1 MVAIGPSI
9 ASSAGSSGREVAAGV
24 DMGGPRG
31 WKIAGHLNSRR
42 PEVTIPGEGCKMR
55 PGGRGGIT
63 ALQQPET
70 GARMVMMDTRVD
82 RPVSAIDPFSHE
94 FLRDPYPHH
103 EALREAGPVV
113 WLEQYGIWT
122 MARHQE
128 VRDSLTDWQTFCSS
142 AGVGLSDFR
151 KEPPWRPPSIIL
163 EADPALHTRT
173 RAVLTR
179 ILSPAAIRILRD
191 MFEREAELLVARL
204 VEQREFDGVA
214 DLAEAYP
221 LKVFPDAVGLS
232 EDGRENLLPYGS
244 MVFNSFGPRN
254 DLFERAMAN
263 AGPVR
268 DWIMSKC
275 SRAALA
281 PGGLGMQIFAA
292 VDSGE
297 LSEPEAGML
306 VRSFLSAG
314 IDTTVYGLGNAL
326 HCFAS
331 HPEQWSILRG
341 NPNLIRGAFEEVLRF
356 EAPVQTFFR
365 TTTKAVDV
373 AGVRLGDGEKVLLF
387 LAAANR
393 DPRRWDRPDIF
404 DVRRR
409 ATGHMT
415 FGTGIHGCVGQAVA
429 RLESEAIFGAM
440 AKRVASFELMGEPT
454 RRLNN
459 TLRGL
464 DTLPLRIVPA

>member
-1 MVAIGPSI
+1 MSDQATLS
-9 ASSAGSSGREVAAGV
+9 
-24 DMGGPRG
+24 
-31 WKIAGHLNSRR
+31 
-42 PEVTIPGEGCKMR
+42 
-55 PGGRGGIT
+55 
-63 ALQQPET
+63 
-70 GARMVMMDTRVD
+70 
-82 RPVSAIDPFSHE
+82 RPVSTVDPFSHA

-113 WLEQYGIWT
+113 WLEQYGIWA
-122 MARHQE
+122 MARHEQ
-128 VRDSLTDWQTFCSS
+128 VRDALTDWQTYCSS

-163 EADPALHTRT
+163 EADPPLHTRT

-179 ILSPAAIRILRD
+179 ILSPAAIKILRD
-191 MFEREAELLVARL
+191 TFEREAEALIAQL

-221 LKVFPDAVGLS
+221 LKVFPDAVGIS
-232 EDGRENLLPYGS
+232 EEGRENLLPYGT

-254 DLFERAMAN
+254 DLFNKAVAN

-268 DWIMSKC
+268 DWIMSRC

-281 PGGLGMQIFAA
+281 QGGLGLQIFAA
-292 VDSGE
+292 VDAGE
-297 LSEPEAGML
+297 LTEDEAGML

-326 HCFAS
+326 YCMARY
-331 HPEQWSILRG
+331 PEQWRTLREK
-341 NPNLIRGAFEEVLRF
+341 PNLIRGAFEEVLRF

-365 TTTKAVDV
+365 TTTRAVDV
-373 AGVRLGDGEKVLLF
+373 AGVQLGEGEKVLLF

-393 DPRRWDRPDIF
+393 DPRRWDRPDTF
-404 DVRRR
+404 DVTRR
-409 ATGHMT
+409 AAGHMT

-429 RLESEAIFGAM
+429 RLETEAILTAL
-440 AKRVASFELMGEPT
+440 ASRVASFELTGEPEW
-454 RRLNN
+454 RLNN
-459 TLRGL
+459 TLRGF
-464 DTLPLRIVPA
+464 DTLPLRVVPV

>member
-1 MVAIGPSI
+1 
-9 ASSAGSSGREVAAGV
+9 
-24 DMGGPRG
+24 MG
-31 WKIAGHLNSRR
+31 
-42 PEVTIPGEGCKMR
+42 T
-55 PGGRGGIT
+55 
-63 ALQQPET
+63 
-70 GARMVMMDTRVD
+70 DTTVD
-82 RPVSAIDPFSHE
+82 RPVSAIDPFSHA

-103 EALREAGPVV
+103 ESLREAGPVV
-113 WLEQYGIWT
+113 WLAQYGIWA

-128 VRDSLTDWQTFCSS
+128 VRDALTDWQTYCSS

-163 EADPALHTRT
+163 EADPPLHTRT

-179 ILSPAAIRILRD
+179 ILSPAAINVLRTT
-191 MFEREAELLVARL
+191 FEREAELLVARL
-204 VEQREFDGVA
+204 VARREFDGIA

-221 LKVFPDAVGLS
+221 LKVFPDAVGIS

-254 DLFERAMAN
+254 DLFDSAMAN

-281 PGGLGMQIFAA
+281 SGGLGMQIFEA

-297 LSEPEAGML
+297 LTEPEAGML

-326 HCFAS
+326 HCFARY
-331 HPEQWSILRG
+331 PEQWAILRE
-341 NPNLIRGAFEEVLRF
+341 NRALIRGAFEEVLRF

-365 TTTKAVDV
+365 TTTRAVDV
-373 AGVRLGDGEKVLLF
+373 SGVGIGDGEKVLLF

-393 DPRRWDRPDIF
+393 DPRRWDNPDTF

-429 RLESEAIFGAM
+429 RLESEAIFRAL
-440 AKRVASFELMGEPT
+440 AKCVASFELTGEPEL
-454 RRLNN
+454 RLNN

>member
-1 MVAIGPSI
+1 
-9 ASSAGSSGREVAAGV
+9 
-24 DMGGPRG
+24 
-31 WKIAGHLNSRR
+31 
-42 PEVTIPGEGCKMR
+42 
-55 PGGRGGIT
+55 
-63 ALQQPET
+63 
-70 GARMVMMDTRVD
+70 MDTTVD
-82 RPVSAIDPFSHE
+82 RPVTNIDPFSHA
-94 FLRDPYPHH
+94 FLSDPYPHH
-103 EALREAGPVV
+103 QAMREAGPVV
-113 WLEQYGIWT
+113 WLEHYGIWA

-128 VRDSLTDWQTFCSS
+128 VRDALTDWQTYCSG

-163 EADPALHTRT
+163 EADPPLHTRT

-179 ILSPAAIRILRD
+179 ILSPAAINILRET
-191 MFEREAELLVARL
+191 FAREAEGLVDQL
-204 VEQREFDGVA
+204 VERREFDGIA

-221 LKVFPDAVGLS
+221 LKVFPDAVGIS
-232 EDGRENLLPYGS
+232 EEGRQNLLPYGN

-254 DLFERAMAN
+254 DLFDKAMAN

-281 PGGLGMQIFAA
+281 PDGLGMQIFAA

-297 LSEPEAGML
+297 LTEAEAGML

-326 HCFAS
+326 YCFARY
-331 HPEQWSILRG
+331 PEQWAILRE
-341 NPNLIRGAFEEVLRF
+341 NPSLIRLAFEEVLRF

-365 TTTKAVDV
+365 TTTRDVDV
-373 AGVRLGDGEKVLLF
+373 GGVKLGDGEKVLLF

-393 DPRRWDRPDIF
+393 DPRRWDKPDTF
-404 DVRRR
+404 DVKRR

-429 RLESEAIFGAM
+429 RLESEAVFGAL
-440 AKRVASFELMGEPT
+440 AKRVASFELTAEPKQ
-454 RRLNN
+454 RLNN

-464 DTLPLRIVPA
+464 DNLPLRVTVA

>member
-1 MVAIGPSI
+1 MGMATI
-9 ASSAGSSGREVAAGV
+9 A
-24 DMGGPRG
+24 
-31 WKIAGHLNSRR
+31 
-42 PEVTIPGEGCKMR
+42 
-55 PGGRGGIT
+55 
-63 ALQQPET
+63 
-70 GARMVMMDTRVD
+70 D
-82 RPVSAIDPFSHE
+82 RPVSDIDPFSHA
-94 FLRDPYPHH
+94 FLSDPYPHH
-103 EALREAGPVV
+103 QAMREAGPVV
-113 WLEQYGIWT
+113 LLEHYGIWA

-128 VRDSLTDWQTFCSS
+128 VRDALTDWQAYCSG

-163 EADPALHTRT
+163 EADPPLHTRT

-179 ILSPAAIRILRD
+179 ILSPAAINILRET
-191 MFEREAELLVARL
+191 FAREAEALVDRL
-204 VEQREFDGVA
+204 VERREFDGVA
-214 DLAEAYP
+214 DLAEPYP

-232 EDGRENLLPYGS
+232 EQGRENLLPYGT

-254 DLFERAMAN
+254 DLFDKAMAN

-281 PGGLGMQIFAA
+281 PDGLGMQIFNA
-292 VDSGE
+292 VDAGE
-297 LSEPEAGML
+297 LTEAEAGML

-326 HCFAS
+326 YCFAG
-331 HPEQWSILRG
+331 HPEQWTVLRE
-341 NPNLIRGAFEEVLRF
+341 NPNLIRGSFEEVLRF

-365 TTTKAVDV
+365 TTTSAVDV
-373 AGVRLGDGEKVLLF
+373 GGVQIGDGEKVLLF

-393 DPRRWDRPDIF
+393 DPRRWENPDTF

-409 ATGHMT
+409 AAGHMT

-429 RLESEAIFGAM
+429 RLESEAIFGAL
-440 AKRVASFELMGEPT
+440 ARRVAAFELTGAPEL
-454 RRLNN
+454 RLNN

-464 DTLPLRIVPA
+464 DTLPLRVVPA

>member
-1 MVAIGPSI
+1 MSDQATLS
-9 ASSAGSSGREVAAGV
+9 
-24 DMGGPRG
+24 
-31 WKIAGHLNSRR
+31 
-42 PEVTIPGEGCKMR
+42 
-55 PGGRGGIT
+55 
-63 ALQQPET
+63 
-70 GARMVMMDTRVD
+70 
-82 RPVSAIDPFSHE
+82 RPVSTVDPFSHA

-103 EALREAGPVV
+103 ERLREAGPVV
-113 WLEQYGIWT
+113 WLEQYGIWA
-122 MARHQE
+122 MARHEQ
-128 VRDSLTDWQTFCSS
+128 VRDALTDWQTYCSS

-163 EADPALHTRT
+163 EADPPLHTRT

-179 ILSPAAIRILRD
+179 ILSPAAIKILRD
-191 MFEREAELLVARL
+191 MFEREAEKLIAQL

-221 LKVFPDAVGLS
+221 LKVFPDAVGIS
-232 EDGRENLLPYGS
+232 EEGRENLLPYGT

-254 DLFERAMAN
+254 DLFNKAMAN

-268 DWIMSKC
+268 DWIMSRC

-281 PGGLGMQIFAA
+281 QGGLGSQIFAA
-292 VDSGE
+292 VDAGE
-297 LSEPEAGML
+297 LTEDEAGML

-326 HCFAS
+326 YCMARS
-331 HPEQWSILRG
+331 PEQWTILRN

-365 TTTKAVDV
+365 TTTRPVEV
-373 AGVRLGDGEKVLLF
+373 AGVQLGEGEKVLLF

-393 DPRRWDRPDIF
+393 DPRRWDRPDTF
-404 DVRRR
+404 DVTRR
-409 ATGHMT
+409 AAGHMT

-429 RLESEAIFGAM
+429 RLETEAILTAL
-440 AKRVASFELMGEPT
+440 ASRVASLELTGEPEW
-454 RRLNN
+454 RLNN
-459 TLRGL
+459 TLRGF
-464 DTLPLRIVPA
+464 DTLPLRVVPV

>member
-1 MVAIGPSI
+1 
-9 ASSAGSSGREVAAGV
+9 
-24 DMGGPRG
+24 
-31 WKIAGHLNSRR
+31 
-42 PEVTIPGEGCKMR
+42 
-55 PGGRGGIT
+55 
-63 ALQQPET
+63 
-70 GARMVMMDTRVD
+70 MDTQID
-82 RPVSAIDPFSHE
+82 RPVSTIDPFSHG
-94 FLRDPYPHH
+94 FLQDPYPHH
-103 EALREAGPVV
+103 EAMREAGPVV
-113 WLEQYGIWT
+113 WLEPYRIWA

-128 VRDSLTDWQTFCSS
+128 VRDALTDWQTYCSG

-163 EADPALHTRT
+163 EADPPLHTHT

-179 ILSPAAIRILRD
+179 ILSPAAINILRET
-191 MFEREAELLVARL
+191 FAREAEVLVDRL
-204 VEQREFDGVA
+204 VERREFDGIA

-221 LKVFPDAVGLS
+221 LKVFPDAVGIS
-232 EDGRENLLPYGS
+232 EQGRENLLPYGS

-254 DLFERAMAN
+254 DLFDRAMAN

-281 PGGLGMQIFAA
+281 PDGLGRQIFDA
-292 VDSGE
+292 VDDGE
-297 LSEPEAGML
+297 LSEDEAGML

-326 HCFAS
+326 YCFAN
-331 HPEQWSILRG
+331 HPEQWSILRE
-341 NPNLIRGAFEEVLRF
+341 NPKMIRGSFEEVLRF
-356 EAPVQTFFR
+356 EAPVQSFFR
-365 TTTKAVDV
+365 TTTRAIDV
-373 AGVRLGDGEKVLLF
+373 GGVRLGEGEKVLLLF
-387 LAAANR
+387 AAANR
-393 DPRRWDRPDIF
+393 DPRRWERPDSF
-404 DVRRR
+404 DVTRR

-429 RLESEAIFGAM
+429 RLESEAVFGAL
-440 AKRVASFELMGEPT
+440 AGKVASFEITGKPE

-464 DTLPLRIVPA
+464 DTLPLRITPV

>member
-1 MVAIGPSI
+1 VSDQAT
-9 ASSAGSSGREVAAGV
+9 
-24 DMGGPRG
+24 
-31 WKIAGHLNSRR
+31 
-42 PEVTIPGEGCKMR
+42 VT
-55 PGGRGGIT
+55 
-63 ALQQPET
+63 
-70 GARMVMMDTRVD
+70 
-82 RPVSAIDPFSHE
+82 RPVSTVDPFSHA
-94 FLRDPYPHH
+94 FLHDPYPYH
-103 EALREAGPVV
+103 EELREAGLVV

-122 MARHQE
+122 MARHEQ
-128 VRDSLTDWQTFCSS
+128 VRDALTDWQTYCSS

-163 EADPALHTRT
+163 EADPPLHTRT

-179 ILSPAAIRILRD
+179 MLAPAAIHVLRET
-191 MFEREAELLVARL
+191 FKREAEALIAWL
-204 VEQREFDGVA
+204 VEKREFDGVA

-221 LKVFPDAVGLS
+221 LKVFPDAVGIS
-232 EDGRENLLPYGS
+232 EEGRENLLPYGT

-254 DLFERAMAN
+254 DLFNKAMAN

-281 PGGLGMQIFAA
+281 PNRLGIQIFQA
-292 VDSGE
+292 VDAGE
-297 LSEPEAGML
+297 LSEEEAGML

-326 HCFAS
+326 YCLARY
-331 HPEQWSILRG
+331 PEQWTILRN

-365 TTTKAVDV
+365 TTARSVDV
-373 AGVRLGDGEKVLLF
+373 GDVRLGGGEKVLLF

-393 DPRRWDRPDIF
+393 DPRRWDRPDTF
-404 DVRRR
+404 DVSRR
-409 ATGHMT
+409 AAGHMT
-415 FGTGIHGCVGQAVA
+415 FGTGIHGCVGQAIA
-429 RLESEAIFGAM
+429 RLETEAILTAL
-440 AKRVASFELMGEPT
+440 ASRVVSFELTGEPQ

-459 TLRGL
+459 TLRGF
-464 DTLPLRIVPA
+464 DTLPLRVATV

>member
-1 MVAIGPSI
+1 MRSQCIFILRDAAKTPLLPSERKC
-9 ASSAGSSGREVAAGV
+9 AHPGMRTSAQCWPAGGDMSSDQTTLS
-24 DMGGPRG
+24 
-31 WKIAGHLNSRR
+31 
-42 PEVTIPGEGCKMR
+42 
-55 PGGRGGIT
+55 
-63 ALQQPET
+63 
-70 GARMVMMDTRVD
+70 
-82 RPVSAIDPFSHE
+82 RPVSAIDPFSHA
-94 FLRDPYPHH
+94 FLHDPYPHH
-103 EALREAGPVV
+103 ETLREAGPVV
-113 WLEQYGIWT
+113 WLEHYGIWA
-122 MARHQE
+122 MARHEQ
-128 VRDSLTDWQTFCSS
+128 VRDALTDWQTYCSS

-151 KEPPWRPPSIIL
+151 REPPWRPPSIIL
-163 EADPALHTRT
+163 EADPPLHTRT

-179 ILSPAAIRILRD
+179 ILSPAAIKILRD
-191 MFEREAELLVARL
+191 TFEREAELLIARL

-254 DLFERAMAN
+254 DLFDKAMAN

-281 PGGLGMQIFAA
+281 PGRLGMQIFDA
-292 VDSGE
+292 VDAGE
-297 LSEPEAGML
+297 LTEDEAGML

-326 HCFAS
+326 YCLTRY
-331 HPEQWSILRG
+331 PEQWPILRE

-393 DPRRWDRPDIF
+393 GPRRWDKPDVF

-429 RLESEAIFGAM
+429 RLESEAVFGAL
-440 AKRVASFELMGEPT
+440 AKRVASFELTGEPT

-464 DTLPLRIVPA
+464 DTLPLRVVPA

>member
-1 MVAIGPSI
+1 M
-9 ASSAGSSGREVAAGV
+9 ASDQVT
-24 DMGGPRG
+24 
-31 WKIAGHLNSRR
+31 LSR
-42 PEVTIPGEGCKMR
+42 PLST
-55 PGGRGGIT
+55 
-63 ALQQPET
+63 
-70 GARMVMMDTRVD
+70 
-82 RPVSAIDPFSHE
+82 IDPFSQA
-94 FLRDPYPHH
+94 FLRDPYPNHA
-103 EALREAGPVV
+103 ALREAGPVV
-113 WLEQYGIWT
+113 WLEKYGIWA

-128 VRDSLTDWQTFCSS
+128 VRDALTDWQTYCSS

-163 EADPALHTRT
+163 EADPPLHTRT

-179 ILSPAAIRILRD
+179 ILSPAAINILRAT
-191 MFEREAELLVARL
+191 FEREAELLVARL
-204 VEQREFDGVA
+204 VERREFDGIA

-221 LKVFPDAVGLS
+221 LKVFPDAVGIS

-254 DLFERAMAN
+254 DLFDRAMAN

-275 SRAALA
+275 SRTALA
-281 PGGLGMQIFAA
+281 PGGLGMQIFEA

-297 LSEPEAGML
+297 LTETEAGML

-326 HCFAS
+326 HCFAA
-331 HPEQWSILRG
+331 HPEQWTILRE
-341 NPNLIRGAFEEVLRF
+341 NPSLIRGAFEEVLRF

-365 TTTKAVDV
+365 TTTRNVEV
-373 AGVRLGDGEKVLLF
+373 GGVQIGEGEKVLLF

-393 DPRRWDRPDIF
+393 DPRRWDKPDTF

-429 RLESEAIFGAM
+429 RLESEALFGAL
-440 AKRVASFELMGEPT
+440 ARRVASFELTGRAEL
-454 RRLNN
+454 RLNN

-464 DTLPLRIVPA
+464 DTLPLRIVPV

>member
-1 MVAIGPSI
+1 M
-9 ASSAGSSGREVAAGV
+9 GV
-24 DMGGPRG
+24 
-31 WKIAGHLNSRR
+31 
-42 PEVTIPGEGCKMR
+42 
-55 PGGRGGIT
+55 
-63 ALQQPET
+63 ET
-70 GARMVMMDTRVD
+70 TLS
-82 RPVSAIDPFSHE
+82 RPVSTVDPFSHG
-94 FLRDPYPHH
+94 FLSDPYPHH

-113 WLEQYGIWT
+113 WLEQYGIWA
-122 MARHQE
+122 MARHEQ
-128 VRDSLTDWQTFCSS
+128 VRDALTDWQTYCSS

-163 EADPALHTRT
+163 EADPPLHTRT

-179 ILSPAAIRILRD
+179 ILSPAAIKVLRET
-191 MFEREAELLVARL
+191 FEREAEALIERL

-221 LKVFPDAVGLS
+221 LKVFPDAVGIS
-232 EDGRENLLPYGS
+232 EEGRENLLPYGS

-254 DLFERAMAN
+254 DLFNQAMAN

-281 PGGLGMQIFAA
+281 PSGLGMQIFQA
-292 VDSGE
+292 VDAGE
-297 LSEPEAGML
+297 LSEDEAGML

-326 HCFAS
+326 YCLARYG
-331 HPEQWSILRG
+331 EQWTMLRE
-341 NPNLIRGAFEEVLRF
+341 NPNLIRGGFEEVLRF
-356 EAPVQTFFR
+356 EAPVQSFFR
-365 TTTKAVDV
+365 TTTGDV
-373 AGVRLGDGEKVLLF
+373 EVGGVRLGEGEKVLLL

-393 DPRRWDRPDIF
+393 DPRRWERPDTF
-404 DVRRR
+404 DVSRR
-409 ATGHMT
+409 AAGHMT

-429 RLESEAIFGAM
+429 RLETEAILTAL
-440 AKRVASFELMGEPT
+440 ARRVASLELAAEPT

-459 TLRGL
+459 TLRGF
-464 DTLPLRIVPA
+464 DTLPLRVIPV

>member
-1 MVAIGPSI
+1 
-9 ASSAGSSGREVAAGV
+9 
-24 DMGGPRG
+24 
-31 WKIAGHLNSRR
+31 
-42 PEVTIPGEGCKMR
+42 
-55 PGGRGGIT
+55 
-63 ALQQPET
+63 
-70 GARMVMMDTRVD
+70 MDTLVERA
-82 RPVSAIDPFSHE
+82 VSSVDPFSHA
-94 FLRDPYPHH
+94 FLENPYPHH
-103 EALREAGPVV
+103 EAMREAGPAV
-113 WLEQYGIWT
+113 WLEQYGIWA

-128 VRDSLTDWQTFCSS
+128 VRDALTDWQTYCSG

-163 EADPALHTRT
+163 EADPPLHTRT

-179 ILSPAAIRILRD
+179 ILSPAAINVLR
-191 MFEREAELLVARL
+191 ETLVREAEALVDRLLER
-204 VEQREFDGVA
+204 REFDGIA
-214 DLAEAYP
+214 DVAEAYP
-221 LKVFPDAVGLS
+221 LKVFPDCVGIAGK
-232 EDGRENLLPYGS
+232 GRENLLAYGS
-244 MVFNSFGPRN
+244 MVFNGFGPRN
-254 DLFERAMAN
+254 DLFDKAMAN

-281 PGGLGMQIFAA
+281 PDGLGMQIFRA

-297 LSEPEAGML
+297 LSEAEAGML

-314 IDTTVYGLGNAL
+314 VDTTVYGIGNAL
-326 HCFAS
+326 YCFAK
-331 HPEQWSILRG
+331 HPEQWTTLRE
-341 NPNLIRGAFEEVLRF
+341 NPALIRSAFEEVLRF

-365 TTTKAVDV
+365 TTTSPVEV
-373 AGVRLGDGEKVLLF
+373 GGVHLGEGEKVLLF

-393 DPRRWDRPDIF
+393 DPRRWERPDQF
-404 DVRRR
+404 DAKRR

-429 RLESEAIFGAM
+429 RLEAEAVLGAL
-440 AKRVASFELMGEPT
+440 AKRVASFEMTAEPT

-464 DTLPLRIVPA
+464 DTLPLRLIAA

>member
-1 MVAIGPSI
+1 MHRCSRE
-9 ASSAGSSGREVAAGV
+9 SSANARRCPVGG
-24 DMGGPRG
+24 DM
-31 WKIAGHLNSRR
+31 ASDQATLS
-42 PEVTIPGEGCKMR
+42 
-55 PGGRGGIT
+55 
-63 ALQQPET
+63 
-70 GARMVMMDTRVD
+70 
-82 RPVSAIDPFSHE
+82 RPVSTVDPFSNP

-113 WLEQYGIWT
+113 WLEKYGIWT

-128 VRDSLTDWQTFCSS
+128 VRDALTDWQTFCSS

-163 EADPALHTRT
+163 EADPPLHTRT

-179 ILSPAAIRILRD
+179 ILSPAAIKILRD
-191 MFEREAELLVARL
+191 MFEREAEKLIAQL
-204 VEQREFDGVA
+204 VEQREFDGLA

-221 LKVFPDAVGLS
+221 LKVFPDAVGIS
-232 EDGRENLLPYGS
+232 EEGRENLLPYGT

-254 DLFERAMAN
+254 DLFNKAMAN

-268 DWIMSKC
+268 DWIMSRC

-281 PGGLGMQIFAA
+281 QGGLGLQIFAA
-292 VDSGE
+292 VDAGE
-297 LSEPEAGML
+297 LTEDEAGML

-326 HCFAS
+326 YCMARS
-331 HPEQWSILRG
+331 PEQWTILRN

-365 TTTKAVDV
+365 TTTRPVEV
-373 AGVRLGDGEKVLLF
+373 AGVQLGEGEKVLLF

-393 DPRRWDRPDIF
+393 DPRRWDRPDTF
-404 DVRRR
+404 DVTRR
-409 ATGHMT
+409 AAGHMT

-429 RLESEAIFGAM
+429 LLESEAIFGAL
-440 AKRVASFELMGEPT
+440 ARRVASFELTGKPEL
-454 RRLNN
+454 RLNN
-459 TLRGL
+459 TLRGF

>member
-1 MVAIGPSI
+1 
-9 ASSAGSSGREVAAGV
+9 
-24 DMGGPRG
+24 
-31 WKIAGHLNSRR
+31 
-42 PEVTIPGEGCKMR
+42 MR
-55 PGGRGGIT
+55 SNNGKRIT
-63 ALQQPET
+63 ALQQGWP
-70 GARMVMMDTRVD
+70 GAGAMSMDTTVD
-82 RPVSAIDPFSHE
+82 RPVSSIDPFSRE
-94 FLRDPYPHH
+94 FLLDPYPDH

-122 MARHQE
+122 MARHEQ
-128 VRDSLTDWQTFCSS
+128 VRDALTDWQTYCSS

-163 EADPALHTRT
+163 EADPPLHTRT

-179 ILSPAAIRILRD
+179 ILSPAAIKILRES
-191 MFEREAELLVARL
+191 FEREAELLVARL
-204 VEQREFDGVA
+204 VEQREFDGIA

-221 LKVFPDAVGLS
+221 VKVFPDAVGIS
-232 EDGRENLLPYGS
+232 EEGRENLLPYGS

-254 DLFERAMAN
+254 DLFNQATAHV
-263 AGPVR
+263 GPVR

-281 PGGLGMQIFAA
+281 PGGLGRQIFEA
-292 VDSGE
+292 VDAGE
-297 LSEPEAGML
+297 LTEDEAGML

-314 IDTTVYGLGNAL
+314 VDTTVYSFGNAL

-331 HPEQWSILRG
+331 YPEQWTILRE

-356 EAPVQTFFR
+356 EAPVQSFFR
-365 TTTKAVDV
+365 TTTREVEV
-373 AGVRLGDGEKVLLF
+373 GGVRLGDGEKVLLLF
-387 LAAANR
+387 AAANR
-393 DPRRWDRPDIF
+393 DPRRWDNPNTF

-429 RLESEAIFGAM
+429 RLESEAVFGVLAR
-440 AKRVASFELMGEPT
+440 RVKAFELTGKPE

-459 TLRGL
+459 TLRGF
-464 DTLPLRIVPA
+464 DTLPLRIVPV

>member
-1 MVAIGPSI
+1 
-9 ASSAGSSGREVAAGV
+9 
-24 DMGGPRG
+24 
-31 WKIAGHLNSRR
+31 
-42 PEVTIPGEGCKMR
+42 
-55 PGGRGGIT
+55 
-63 ALQQPET
+63 
-70 GARMVMMDTRVD
+70 MDTLVERA
-82 RPVSAIDPFSHE
+82 VSGVDPFSRA
-94 FLRDPYPHH
+94 FLENPYPHH

-113 WLEQYGIWT
+113 WLEHYGIWA
-122 MARHQE
+122 MARHEQ
-128 VRDSLTDWQTFCSS
+128 VRDALTDWQTYCSS

-163 EADPALHTRT
+163 EADPPLHTRT

-179 ILSPAAIRILRD
+179 ILSPAAIKILRD
-191 MFEREAELLVARL
+191 TFEREAELLIARI
-204 VEQREFDGVA
+204 VEEREFDGVA

-232 EDGRENLLPYGS
+232 EEGRENLMPYGS

-254 DLFERAMAN
+254 DLFHQAMAN
-263 AGPVR
+263 AGSVR

-281 PGGLGMQIFAA
+281 PGKLGRQIFEA
-292 VDSGE
+292 VDAGE
-297 LSEPEAGML
+297 LTEDEAGML

-326 HCFAS
+326 YCFATY
-331 HPEQWSILRG
+331 PEQWKILRE
-341 NPNLIRGAFEEVLRF
+341 NPSLIRLAFEEVLRF
-356 EAPVQTFFR
+356 EAPVQSFFR
-365 TTTKAVDV
+365 TTTRNVDV
-373 AGVRLGDGEKVLLF
+373 GGVRLGEGEKGLLF
-387 LAAANR
+387 FGAANR
-393 DPRRWDRPDIF
+393 DPRRWERPDEF
-404 DVRRR
+404 DVKRR

-429 RLESEAIFGAM
+429 RLEAEAVFGAL
-440 AKRVASFELMGEPT
+440 AKRVASFEMTAEPT

-464 DTLPLRIVPA
+464 DTLPLRVVPA

>member
-1 MVAIGPSI
+1 
-9 ASSAGSSGREVAAGV
+9 
-24 DMGGPRG
+24 
-31 WKIAGHLNSRR
+31 
-42 PEVTIPGEGCKMR
+42 
-55 PGGRGGIT
+55 
-63 ALQQPET
+63 
-70 GARMVMMDTRVD
+70 MDTIVGRPATRV
-82 RPVSAIDPFSHE
+82 DPFSHA
-94 FLRDPYPHH
+94 FLDNPYPHH
-103 EALREAGPVV
+103 EAMREAGPVL
-113 WLEQYGIWT
+113 WLEHYGIWA

-128 VRDSLTDWQTFCSS
+128 VRDALTDWQTYCSG

-163 EADPALHTRT
+163 EADPPLHTRT

-179 ILSPAAIRILRD
+179 ILSPAAINVLRER
-191 MFEREAELLVARL
+191 FAREAEAL
-204 VEQREFDGVA
+204 VETLLDKREFDGIA

-221 LKVFPDAVGLS
+221 LKVFPDSVGIS
-232 EDGRENLLPYGS
+232 QAGRENLLPYGS
-244 MVFNSFGPRN
+244 MVFNGFGPRN
-254 DLFERAMAN
+254 DLFDKAMAN

-281 PGGLGMQIFAA
+281 PDGLGMQIFHA

-297 LSEPEAGML
+297 LTELEAGML

-314 IDTTVYGLGNAL
+314 VDTTVYGLGNAL
-326 HCFAS
+326 YCFAKY
-331 HPEQWSILRG
+331 PQQWSILRN
-341 NPNLIRGAFEEVLRF
+341 NPSLIRLAFEEVLRF

-365 TTTKAVDV
+365 TTTREVEV
-373 AGVRLGDGEKVLLF
+373 GGVRLGEGEKVLLF

-393 DPRRWDRPDIF
+393 DPRRWERPDEF
-404 DVRRR
+404 DVKRR

-429 RLESEAIFGAM
+429 RLEAEAVFGAL
-440 AKRVASFELMGEPT
+440 ARRVASFEITGEPT

-464 DTLPLRIVPA
+464 DTLPLRVVRA

>member
-1 MVAIGPSI
+1 
-9 ASSAGSSGREVAAGV
+9 
-24 DMGGPRG
+24 
-31 WKIAGHLNSRR
+31 
-42 PEVTIPGEGCKMR
+42 
-55 PGGRGGIT
+55 
-63 ALQQPET
+63 
-70 GARMVMMDTRVD
+70 
-82 RPVSAIDPFSHE
+82 
-94 FLRDPYPHH
+94 
-103 EALREAGPVV
+103 
-113 WLEQYGIWT
+113 

-128 VRDSLTDWQTFCSS
+128 VRDALTDWQTYCSS

-163 EADPALHTRT
+163 EADPPLHTRT

-179 ILSPAAIRILRD
+179 IMSPAAINSLRAT
-191 MFEREAELLVARL
+191 FEREAETLVARL
-204 VEQREFDGVA
+204 VGQGEFDGIA

-254 DLFERAMAN
+254 DLFETAMAN

-281 PGGLGMQIFAA
+281 PDGLGMQIFEA

-297 LSEPEAGML
+297 LSEAEAGML

-326 HCFAS
+326 YCFARY
-331 HPEQWSILRG
+331 PEQWNILRE
-341 NPNLIRGAFEEVLRF
+341 NPKLIRGAFEEVLRF

-365 TTTKAVDV
+365 TTTKNVEV
-373 AGVRLGDGEKVLLF
+373 GGVRMGDGEKVLLF

-393 DPRRWDRPDIF
+393 DPRRWERPDTF
-404 DVRRR
+404 DVTRR

-415 FGTGIHGCVGQAVA
+415 FGTGIHGCVGQAIA
-429 RLESEAIFGAM
+429 RLESEAILGAL
-440 AKRVASFELMGEPT
+440 ARRVASFELTSEPEL
-454 RRLNN
+454 RLNN
-459 TLRGL
+459 TLRGF
-464 DTLPLRIVPA
+464 DTLPLSIVAA

>member
-1 MVAIGPSI
+1 VVSDQTTV
-9 ASSAGSSGREVAAGV
+9 S
-24 DMGGPRG
+24 
-31 WKIAGHLNSRR
+31 
-42 PEVTIPGEGCKMR
+42 
-55 PGGRGGIT
+55 
-63 ALQQPET
+63 
-70 GARMVMMDTRVD
+70 
-82 RPVSAIDPFSHE
+82 RPVSTIDPFSHM

-103 EALREAGPVV
+103 EAMREAGPVV
-113 WLEQYGIWT
+113 WLEHYGIWA

-128 VRDSLTDWQTFCSS
+128 VRDALTDWQTYCSS

-163 EADPALHTRT
+163 EADPPLHTRT

-179 ILSPAAIRILRD
+179 ILSPAAIRSLRESFD
-191 MFEREAELLVARL
+191 REAELLVARL
-204 VEQREFDGVA
+204 VEQREFDGIA

-232 EDGRENLLPYGS
+232 EAGRDNLLPYGN

-254 DLFERAMAN
+254 DLFDRAMAN

-268 DWIMSKC
+268 DWILSKC
-275 SRAALA
+275 SRAELA
-281 PGGLGMQIFAA
+281 PGGLGRQIFEA
-292 VDSGE
+292 VDAGE
-297 LSEPEAGML
+297 LLEDEAGML

-331 HPEQWSILRG
+331 YPAQWTILRE

-356 EAPVQTFFR
+356 EAPVQSFFR
-365 TTTKAVDV
+365 TTTRDV
-373 AGVRLGDGEKVLLF
+373 EVGGVRMGDGEKVLLLF
-387 LAAANR
+387 AAANR
-393 DPRRWDRPDIF
+393 DPRRWDNADTF

-429 RLESEAIFGAM
+429 RLESEAIFGALV
-440 AKRVASFELMGEPT
+440 KRVAAFELTGQPQ

-459 TLRGL
+459 TLRGF
-464 DTLPLRIVPA
+464 DTLPLRIVPV

>member
-1 MVAIGPSI
+1 M
-9 ASSAGSSGREVAAGV
+9 ASDQAVLS
-24 DMGGPRG
+24 
-31 WKIAGHLNSRR
+31 
-42 PEVTIPGEGCKMR
+42 
-55 PGGRGGIT
+55 
-63 ALQQPET
+63 
-70 GARMVMMDTRVD
+70 
-82 RPVSAIDPFSHE
+82 RPVSTIDPFSHG
-94 FLRDPYPHH
+94 FLSDPYPHH
-103 EALREAGPVV
+103 EAMREAGPVV
-113 WLEQYGIWT
+113 WLEQYGIWA

-128 VRDSLTDWQTFCSS
+128 VRDALTDWETYCSG

-163 EADPALHTRT
+163 EADPPLHTRT

-179 ILSPAAIRILRD
+179 ILSPAAINVLRET
-191 MFEREAELLVARL
+191 FAREADALIDRL

-214 DLAEAYP
+214 DLAESYP
-221 LKVFPDAVGLS
+221 LKVFPDAVGLA
-232 EDGRENLLPYGS
+232 EQGRENLMPYGT

-254 DLFERAMAN
+254 DLFDKAVAN

-268 DWIMSKC
+268 EWIMSKC

-281 PGGLGMQIFAA
+281 PDGLGMKIFHA
-292 VDSGE
+292 VDAGE
-297 LSEPEAGML
+297 LSEDEAGML

-326 HCFAS
+326 YCFATN
-331 HPEQWSILRG
+331 PEQWTVLRE
-341 NPNLIRGAFEEVLRF
+341 NPNLIRGSFEEVLRF

-365 TTTKAVDV
+365 TTTRDV
-373 AGVRLGDGEKVLLF
+373 EVGGVKIGDGEKVLLF

-393 DPRRWDRPDIF
+393 DPRRWERPDTF

-409 ATGHMT
+409 AAGHMT

-429 RLESEAIFGAM
+429 RLESEAIFGAL
-440 AKRVASFELMGEPT
+440 AKRVISFEITEKPE

-459 TLRGL
+459 TLRGF
-464 DTLPLRIVPA
+464 DTLPLRIKAA

>member
-1 MVAIGPSI
+1 MSDKRRAAYRITTSKRGEIAMSI
-9 ASSAGSSGREVAAGV
+9 
-24 DMGGPRG
+24 
-31 WKIAGHLNSRR
+31 
-42 PEVTIPGEGCKMR
+42 
-55 PGGRGGIT
+55 
-63 ALQQPET
+63 
-70 GARMVMMDTRVD
+70 DTMID
-82 RPVSAIDPFSHE
+82 RPVSAIDPFSHA
-94 FLRDPYPHH
+94 FLNDPYPHH
-103 EALREAGPVV
+103 EAMREAGPVV
-113 WLEQYGIWT
+113 WLEQYGIWA

-128 VRDSLTDWQTFCSS
+128 VRDALTDWETYCSG

-163 EADPALHTRT
+163 EADPPLHTRT

-179 ILSPAAIRILRD
+179 ILSPAAINILRET
-191 MFEREAELLVARL
+191 FAREADALVDRL
-204 VEQREFDGVA
+204 VELREFDGIA

-221 LKVFPDAVGLS
+221 LKVFPDAVGIS
-232 EDGRENLLPYGS
+232 EQGRENLLPYGS

-254 DLFERAMAN
+254 DLFNKAMAN

-281 PGGLGMQIFAA
+281 PDGLGIKIFDA
-292 VDSGE
+292 VDAGE
-297 LSEPEAGML
+297 LSEEEAGML

-326 HCFAS
+326 YCFAGN
-331 HPEQWSILRG
+331 PEQWTILRE
-341 NPNLIRGAFEEVLRF
+341 NPNLIRGSFEEVLRF

-373 AGVRLGDGEKVLLF
+373 GGVQLGDGEKVLLF

-393 DPRRWDRPDIF
+393 DPRRWDRPDVF
-404 DVRRR
+404 DIRRR

-429 RLESEAIFGAM
+429 RLESEAIFGAL
-440 AKRVASFELMGEPT
+440 AKRVAAFEITGEAE

-464 DTLPLRIVPA
+464 DTLPLRVTPV

>member
-1 MVAIGPSI
+1 MSI
-9 ASSAGSSGREVAAGV
+9 
-24 DMGGPRG
+24 
-31 WKIAGHLNSRR
+31 
-42 PEVTIPGEGCKMR
+42 
-55 PGGRGGIT
+55 
-63 ALQQPET
+63 
-70 GARMVMMDTRVD
+70 DTTVD
-82 RPVSAIDPFSHE
+82 RPISTIDPFSHG
-94 FLRDPYPHH
+94 FLGDPYPHH
-103 EALREAGPVV
+103 EAMREAGPVV
-113 WLEQYGIWT
+113 WLEQYGIWA

-128 VRDSLTDWQTFCSS
+128 VRDALTDWETYCSG

-163 EADPALHTRT
+163 EADPPLHTRT

-179 ILSPAAIRILRD
+179 ILSPAAINVLRET
-191 MFEREAELLVARL
+191 FALEADALINRL

-221 LKVFPDAVGLS
+221 LKVFPDAVGIS
-232 EDGRENLLPYGS
+232 EQGRENLMPYGT

-254 DLFERAMAN
+254 DLFDKATAN

-268 DWIMSKC
+268 EWIMSKC

-281 PGGLGMQIFAA
+281 PDGLGMKIFHA
-292 VDSGE
+292 VDAGE
-297 LSEPEAGML
+297 LSEDEAGML

-326 HCFAS
+326 YCFAAN
-331 HPEQWSILRG
+331 PEQWTVLRE
-341 NPNLIRGAFEEVLRF
+341 NPNLIRGSFEEVLRF

-365 TTTKAVDV
+365 TTTRDV
-373 AGVRLGDGEKVLLF
+373 EVGGVRIGDGEKVLLF

-393 DPRRWDRPDIF
+393 DPRRWERPDTF

-409 ATGHMT
+409 AAGHMT

-429 RLESEAIFGAM
+429 RLESEAIFGAL
-440 AKRVASFELMGEPT
+440 AKRVVSFEMTGKPE

-459 TLRGL
+459 TLRGF
-464 DTLPLRIVPA
+464 DTLPLRIKAA

>member
-1 MVAIGPSI
+1 MSI
-9 ASSAGSSGREVAAGV
+9 
-24 DMGGPRG
+24 
-31 WKIAGHLNSRR
+31 
-42 PEVTIPGEGCKMR
+42 
-55 PGGRGGIT
+55 
-63 ALQQPET
+63 
-70 GARMVMMDTRVD
+70 DTTVD
-82 RPVSAIDPFSHE
+82 RPVSTIDPFSHG
-94 FLRDPYPHH
+94 FLGDPYPHH
-103 EALREAGPVV
+103 EAMREAGPVV
-113 WLEQYGIWT
+113 WLEQYGIWA

-128 VRDSLTDWQTFCSS
+128 VRDALTDWETYCSG

-163 EADPALHTRT
+163 EADPPLHTRT

-179 ILSPAAIRILRD
+179 ILSPAAINVLRET
-191 MFEREAELLVARL
+191 FAREADALIDRL

-221 LKVFPDAVGLS
+221 LKVFPDAVGLA
-232 EDGRENLLPYGS
+232 EQGRENLMPYGT

-254 DLFERAMAN
+254 DLFDKAMAN

-268 DWIMSKC
+268 EWITSNC

-281 PGGLGMQIFAA
+281 SDGLGIKIFHA
-292 VDSGE
+292 VDAGE
-297 LSEPEAGML
+297 LSEDEAGML

-326 HCFAS
+326 YCFAAN
-331 HPEQWSILRG
+331 PEQWTVLRE
-341 NPNLIRGAFEEVLRF
+341 NPNLIRGSFEEVLRF

-365 TTTKAVDV
+365 TTTRDV
-373 AGVRLGDGEKVLLF
+373 EVGGVRIGDGEKVLLF

-393 DPRRWDRPDIF
+393 DPRRWERPDTF

-409 ATGHMT
+409 AAGHMT

-429 RLESEAIFGAM
+429 RLESEAIFGAL
-440 AKRVASFELMGEPT
+440 AKRVLSFEMTGMPE

-459 TLRGL
+459 TLRGF
-464 DTLPLRIVPA
+464 DTLPLRIKAA

>member
-1 MVAIGPSI
+1 MSRGDNPRRSLQNAGNGPEPG
-9 ASSAGSSGREVAAGV
+9 ASAVS
-24 DMGGPRG
+24 
-31 WKIAGHLNSRR
+31 
-42 PEVTIPGEGCKMR
+42 
-55 PGGRGGIT
+55 
-63 ALQQPET
+63 
-70 GARMVMMDTRVD
+70 MDTTAE
-82 RPVSAIDPFSHE
+82 RPVTTIDPFSHA
-94 FLRDPYPHH
+94 FLSDPYPHH
-103 EALREAGPVV
+103 EAMREAGPVV
-113 WLEQYGIWT
+113 WLEHYGIWA

-128 VRDSLTDWQTFCSS
+128 VRDALTDWQTYCSG

-163 EADPALHTRT
+163 EADPPLHTRT

-179 ILSPAAIRILRD
+179 ILSPAAINILRER
-191 MFEREAELLVARL
+191 FAREAKALVDQL
-204 VEQREFDGVA
+204 VERREFDGIA

-221 LKVFPDAVGLS
+221 LKVFPDAVGIS
-232 EDGRENLLPYGS
+232 EEGRENLLPYGN

-254 DLFERAMAN
+254 DLFDKAMAN

-275 SRAALA
+275 SRAGLA
-281 PGGLGMQIFAA
+281 PDGLGMQIFAA

-297 LSEPEAGML
+297 LTETEAGML

-326 HCFAS
+326 YCFAKY
-331 HPEQWSILRG
+331 PEQWTILRE
-341 NPNLIRGAFEEVLRF
+341 NPSLIRLAFEEVLRF

-365 TTTKAVDV
+365 TTTRDVDV
-373 AGVRLGDGEKVLLF
+373 GGAKLNDGEKVLLF

-393 DPRRWDRPDIF
+393 DPRRWDKPDTF
-404 DVRRR
+404 DVKRR

-429 RLESEAIFGAM
+429 RLESEAVFGAL
-440 AKRVASFELMGEPT
+440 ARRVVSFELTNEPR

-464 DTLPLRIVPA
+464 DRLPLRVTVA